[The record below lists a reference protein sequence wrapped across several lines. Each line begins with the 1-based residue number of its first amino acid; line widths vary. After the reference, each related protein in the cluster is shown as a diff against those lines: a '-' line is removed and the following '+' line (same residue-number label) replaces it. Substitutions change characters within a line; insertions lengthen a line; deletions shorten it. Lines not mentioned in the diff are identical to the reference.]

1 MDNRSK
7 YSFKAFSETDDY
19 QKVNADIVRHWVSSM
34 LTERSKQIGSLLD
47 IATGMG
53 TMVQLFLNQLPGQKP
68 TVICLDQDESSLVQT
83 TDRLKSLSFDVK
95 HLHTSVEDLEL
106 PDESVDVAIWG
117 NAIHYLQAE
126 GQERAL
132 TAIRRV
138 LKKRGWLFFNTA
150 FYAEARPPETL
161 VFYRAQVRKAVSHL
175 NSLGIQRDRAQKR
188 PAASNFPPASHYETL
203 LTKIGFSVN
212 EMRQVAARLHQ
223 PAWEHLSSFR
233 QYAAGALHGYVPEVA
248 ADAMREAVAP
258 AIEKHGQRD
267 ENNAPYV
274 LRNWLAVSAR
284 RENLS
289 SGVTSM

>member
-1 MDNRSK
+1 M
-7 YSFKAFSETDDY
+7 
-19 QKVNADIVRHWVSSM
+19 
-34 LTERSKQIGSLLD
+34 
-47 IATGMG
+47 
-53 TMVQLFLNQLPGQKP
+53 
-68 TVICLDQDESSLVQT
+68 QT

-138 LKKRGWLFFNTA
+138 LKKGGWLFFNTA